1 MKIKLIAEPESPNV
15 DLVAVHGLCES
26 SSETWMNPQKHK
38 AWLRDP
44 VLFPYHT
51 LRTRVLSF
59 EYDPSRFTIPGR
71 GGTISNGILDLATNL
86 IAELDS
92 YRQANDGAEHGHR
105 PIIFI
110 CHGFGGLLVKRAL
123 ALSWSKTKSGV
134 SHLRAIYI
142 STHGILFMGTPHNG
156 LDETLILNS
165 GIDKYPGPSQF
176 MLNLLTGSDT
186 IKEITDLFAP
196 LAKRFAIYNFWEGLE
211 AFFDD
216 QAQQPVYIVDALSAA
231 PVWEQ
236 VDKCGIMANHSGM
249 VKFST
254 KSDPGYIVVYQALE
268 KYIKAAPRVVSRR
281 WEQEMERVIAERK
294 QEADDLLQEIPSPP
308 SQIQAIEPYINVH
321 YMVHRCSS
329 SYFVG
334 RTGQADKVKEMFGD
348 ITTNPRSKHK
358 ILVIHGLGGSGK
370 TQFSLRYIENNRHRY
385 WGIFGLTCSNELAA
399 EKGFASLGENA
410 QKASSLEAG
419 MHWLSNQSTSWLLVL
434 DNADDPEMDLSR
446 FFPAGGNG
454 HILVTTRNP
463 GVRIHNT
470 VGYLKFQGMDPE
482 EAITLLL
489 KLAYPEKEPKF
500 PLAPQNRQM
509 AEGIASELGYLAL
522 ALTHAGA
529 TIRQN
534 IFTLERYLKYY
545 LGHRRNMIRSRS
557 VNSCTDA
564 NIISTWEIPFER
576 IASKNSLAHKDAV
589 ELIQLFAFMHFDS
602 IPEQLLQ
609 RSSDSIRKLKSSL
622 AIYPAILKVK
632 SMWNED
638 SQIRFRLAMNVLY
651 DHSIIDNDHEKKV
664 CSLHPVVH
672 RWARDRLNDTQQKDW
687 LGCASSILAHSISSN
702 FEMSERKFR
711 KQLLPHI
718 SSCISALKDMY
729 GSLPNNIEQAAELEK
744 FALVYAENGQWKHA
758 KPLQEKVVRFRV
770 KVLGNQHHSTLQG
783 QRNLASMHWDLFEVQ
798 QALRLQS
805 QILRAQ
811 WRSRPSIFSWIKC
824 PLNPI
829 HTSYCVALDEFTRT
843 LWLSGQR
850 EKSRQTGQRA
860 VYGLTKVLGHDDPQ
874 SLNAMFNLARTYLH
888 LGEFEKSQ
896 ELLAQVVQK
905 REHWFGKEHPD
916 TLMARNEK
924 AMISVILKQDL
935 LTAESEIS
943 DVLKARKETLGEE
956 HAYTL
961 WSVND
966 LSKVYCATGRWGEAV
981 KNLQD
986 ILPVVAR
993 TLGETHVGMIMT
1005 KSNLARAYIGCNRW
1019 TDARNIIQPLLSEVP
1034 SQHPDWF
1041 HINQEYISILLRL
1054 DDMDGAERSCNAV
1067 LDNLVRYST
1076 FGLAHPYTLSIA
1088 KQLEKIYKTQWRYED
1103 CDKLIQRFPSLKRS
1117 SHPNKNLPSN
1127 PDLLPGTKTISTPTN
1142 RKIYHSKTF

>member
-1 MKIKLIAEPESPNV
+1 
-15 DLVAVHGLCES
+15 
-26 SSETWMNPQKHK
+26 
-38 AWLRDP
+38 
-44 VLFPYHT
+44 
-51 LRTRVLSF
+51 
-59 EYDPSRFTIPGR
+59 
-71 GGTISNGILDLATNL
+71 
-86 IAELDS
+86 
-92 YRQANDGAEHGHR
+92 
-105 PIIFI
+105 
-110 CHGFGGLLVKRAL
+110 
-123 ALSWSKTKSGV
+123 
-134 SHLRAIYI
+134 
-142 STHGILFMGTPHNG
+142 
-156 LDETLILNS
+156 
-165 GIDKYPGPSQF
+165 
-176 MLNLLTGSDT
+176 
-186 IKEITDLFAP
+186 
-196 LAKRFAIYNFWEGLE
+196 
-211 AFFDD
+211 
-216 QAQQPVYIVDALSAA
+216 
-231 PVWEQ
+231 
-236 VDKCGIMANHSGM
+236 
-249 VKFST
+249 
-254 KSDPGYIVVYQALE
+254 
-268 KYIKAAPRVVSRR
+268 
-281 WEQEMERVIAERK
+281 
-294 QEADDLLQEIPSPP
+294 
-308 SQIQAIEPYINVH
+308 
-321 YMVHRCSS
+321 
-329 SYFVG
+329 
-334 RTGQADKVKEMFGD
+334 
-348 ITTNPRSKHK
+348 
-358 ILVIHGLGGSGK
+358 
-370 TQFSLRYIENNRHRY
+370 
-385 WGIFGLTCSNELAA
+385 
-399 EKGFASLGENA
+399 
-410 QKASSLEAG
+410 

-434 DNADDPEMDLSR
+434 DNADDPEMDLPR
-446 FFPAGGNG
+446 YFPAGGNG

-489 KLAYPEKEPKF
+489 KLAYPENEPKF
-500 PLAPQNRQM
+500 PPAPQNRQI

-557 VNSCTDA
+557 VDSCTDA

-609 RSSDSIRKLKSSL
+609 RSSDGIKKSTSPL

-729 GSLPNNIEQAAELEK
+729 GSLPNTTEQATELEK
-744 FALVYAENGQWKHA
+744 FALVYAENGQWKQA

-770 KVLGNQHHSTLQG
+770 KVLGNQHHSTIQG
-783 QRNLASMHWDLFEVQ
+783 QRNLANMHWDLFEVQ
-798 QALRLQS
+798 QALQLQS
-805 QILRAQ
+805 QILQAQ
-811 WRSRPSIFSWIKC
+811 WRSRPSIFSWIKY
-824 PLNPI
+824 PVNPI

-850 EKSRQTGQRA
+850 EISRQTGQRA
-860 VYGLTKVLGHDDPQ
+860 VYGLTKVLGYDDPQ

-916 TLMARNEK
+916 TLMARNEQ

-935 LTAESEIS
+935 VTAEREIS

-966 LSKVYCATGRWGEAV
+966 LSKVYCATGRWDEAV
-981 KNLQD
+981 QDLQE
-986 ILPVVAR
+986 ILPVVVR

-1005 KSNLARAYIGCNRW
+1005 KSNLARAYIGSNRW
-1019 TDARNIIQPLLSEVP
+1019 TEARKIIQPLLSEVP
-1034 SQHPDWF
+1034 SRHPDWF
-1041 HINQEYISILLRL
+1041 HINHEYINILIHL
-1054 DDMDGAERSCNAV
+1054 DDTDEAERNCNAV
-1067 LDNLVRYST
+1067 LDNLGRYST
-1076 FGLAHPYTLSIA
+1076 FGPTHRYTLTIA
-1088 KQLEKIYKTQWRYED
+1088 QKLEKIYQAQERSED
-1103 CDKLIQRFPSLKRS
+1103 SNRLIQRFPSLKKS
-1117 SHPNKNLPSN
+1117 PQPNQENHPSN
-1127 PDLLPGTKTISTPTN
+1127 PDLPPGTPFISTLTN
-1142 RKIYHSKTF
+1142 RKIYHSQTF

>member
-26 SSETWMNPQKHK
+26 SSETWTNPQKHK
-38 AWLRDP
+38 PWFRDP

-59 EYDPSRFTIPGR
+59 EYDPSRFTVPGR

-92 YRQANDGAEHGHR
+92 YRQANDGAEDAQR

-165 GIDKYPGPSQF
+165 GIERYPGPSQF

-196 LAKRFAIYNFWEGLE
+196 LAKRFAIYNFWEGME
-211 AFFDD
+211 AFFDE
-216 QAQQPVYIVDALSAA
+216 QTQKPVYIVDALSAA

-236 VDKCGIMANHSGM
+236 VDKCAIMANHSGM
-249 VKFST
+249 VKFSR
-254 KSDPGYIVVYQALE
+254 KSDAGYTVVYQALE
-268 KYIKAAPRVVSRR
+268 KYIKAAPRVISRR
-281 WEQEMERVIAERK
+281 WEQEIERVIAERK
-294 QEADDLLQEIPSPP
+294 QEADDLLQEIPAPP
-308 SQIQAIEPYINVH
+308 QTQAIDPYINVH

-334 RTGQADKVKEMFGD
+334 RTGQADKVKELFGD
-348 ITTNPRSKHK
+348 VTTNPRSKHK

-370 TQFSLRYIENNRHRY
+370 TQFSLKYIENNRHRY
-385 WGIFGLTCSNELAA
+385 WGIFWIDCSNESTA

-434 DNADDPEMDLSR
+434 DNADDPEMDLPR
-446 FFPAGGNG
+446 YFPAGGNG

-489 KLAYPEKEPKF
+489 KLAYPENEPKF
-500 PLAPQNRQM
+500 PPAPQNRQI

-609 RSSDSIRKLKSSL
+609 RSSDGIKKSTSPL

-729 GSLPNNIEQAAELEK
+729 GSLPSTTEQATELEK
-744 FALVYAENGQWKHA
+744 FALVYAENGQWKQA

-770 KVLGNQHHSTLQG
+770 KVLGNQHHSTIQG
-783 QRNLASMHWDLFEVQ
+783 QRNLANMHWDLFEVQ
-798 QALRLQS
+798 QALQLQS
-805 QILRAQ
+805 QILQAQ
-811 WRSRPSIFSWIKC
+811 WRSRPSIFSWIKY
-824 PLNPI
+824 PVNPI

-850 EKSRQTGQRA
+850 EISRQTGQRA
-860 VYGLTKVLGHDDPQ
+860 VYGLTKVLGYDDPQ

-916 TLMARNEK
+916 TLMARNEQ

-935 LTAESEIS
+935 VTAEREIS

-966 LSKVYCATGRWGEAV
+966 LSKVYCATGRWDEAV
-981 KNLQD
+981 QDLQE
-986 ILPVVAR
+986 ILPVVVR

-1005 KSNLARAYIGCNRW
+1005 KSNLARAYIGSNRW
-1019 TDARNIIQPLLSEVP
+1019 TEARKIIQPLLSEVP
-1034 SQHPDWF
+1034 SRHPDWF
-1041 HINQEYISILLRL
+1041 HINHEYINILIHL
-1054 DDMDGAERSCNAV
+1054 DDTDEAERNCNAV

-1076 FGLAHPYTLSIA
+1076 FGPTHRYTLTIA
-1088 KQLEKIYKTQWRYED
+1088 QKLEKIYQAQERSED
-1103 CDKLIQRFPSLKRS
+1103 SNRLIQRFPSLKKS
-1117 SHPNKNLPSN
+1117 PQPNQEKHPSN
-1127 PDLLPGTKTISTPTN
+1127 PDLPPGTPSISTLTN